1 MPDIVNHP
9 PHYTAGPV
17 EPYERH
23 WQDAADAGRVWLR
36 WWWLPARFGVAMCAE
51 AAHWLAGRR
60 R

>member
-1 MPDIVNHP
+1 MTP
-9 PHYTAGPV
+9 PSPRPV
-17 EPYERH
+17 EDFELALR
-23 WQDAADAGRVWLR
+23 DAASAGRVWLR